1 MSGRTKLLANDQV
14 SDWLQDEPKAFGVM
28 YSMPSPVRCRS
39 QGNRSLF
46 RLSSQGQPNYC
57 PLWYSGG
64 HSGVVWQ
71 CMVSVMQYAGQR
83 FAKQERLHLFWILKN
98 IDWKM
103 PIISL
108 MYKLKKAI
116 SGVTLGLL
124 IPPPPTCQRFLRS
137 FSFNILIEIDCS
149 ILPSQIY
156 SWYNSHTVLFKKNTS
171 E

>member
-1 MSGRTKLLANDQV
+1 M
-14 SDWLQDEPKAFGVM
+14 
-28 YSMPSPVRCRS
+28 
-39 QGNRSLF
+39 
-46 RLSSQGQPNYC
+46 
-57 PLWYSGG
+57 
-64 HSGVVWQ
+64 VWQ

-124 IPPPPTCQRFLRS
+124 IPPPNLS
-137 FSFNILIEIDCS
+137 E
-149 ILPSQIY
+149 
-156 SWYNSHTVLFKKNTS
+156 VFKVIFF
-171 E
+171 

>member
-1 MSGRTKLLANDQV
+1 MGVSGRTKLLANDQV

-28 YSMPSPVRCRS
+28 YSMQSPVRCRS

-124 IPPPPTCQRFLRS
+124 IPPPNLS
-137 FSFNILIEIDCS
+137 E
-149 ILPSQIY
+149 
-156 SWYNSHTVLFKKNTS
+156 VFKVIFF
-171 E
+171 